1 VQNHDRPK
9 LTLSGPV
16 LYLARHG
23 ETDFNMKRIFQGRS
37 DIPLNE
43 KGLNQARAL
52 KKLLETVP
60 LTRAYVS
67 PLNRAMTTAS
77 IVLEGR
83 DIVPVVEGRLIEID
97 FGAWEA
103 VPEVEVKERW
113 VDDYLDYR
121 TDMSRFRPQSG
132 ESAREAQ
139 IRAGEWWD
147 EILEKFKSP
156 DEHIL
161 VVAHQ
166 SLNAILACHVAG
178 IGLEKAWEI
187 FKSRPGEVIRIVP
200 APLAMISRLSP
211 EYEG

>member
-1 VQNHDRPK
+1 VQNYERPK
-9 LTLSGPV
+9 LTPSGPV

-23 ETDFNMKRIFQGRS
+23 ETDFNQKKIFQGRS

-43 KGLNQARAL
+43 KGLGQACALRAL
-52 KKLLETVP
+52 LESVP

-67 PLNRAMTTAS
+67 PLNRAFTTAS

-83 DIVPVVEGRLIEID
+83 EIVPVVEARLIEIN

-103 VPEVEVKERW
+103 VPEVEVKEHW
-113 VDDYLDYR
+113 VEDYLDYR
-121 TDMSRFRPQSG
+121 TDMSRFRPLNG

-139 IRAGEWWD
+139 KRAGEWWD
-147 EILEKFKSP
+147 EILEKYKSP
-156 DEHIL
+156 NEHIL

-166 SLNAILACHVAG
+166 SLNAVLACYVAG
-178 IGLEKAWEI
+178 IGLEKAWES

-200 APLAMISRLSP
+200 GPLAMVSRLSP
-211 EYEG
+211 DYTG